1 VTAQPGI
8 VAMGTTEHL
17 YVQADL
23 DPGGGAAPE
32 ALADVLVA
40 VLEAVDDLST
50 TSGANVV
57 VGVRPELWPGL
68 SGVRPRDAVGF
79 NDPVVG
85 VDGYTMP
92 ATQTDVWLWVSA
104 GSRTAAFDVVD
115 TLRQSLSGLVVSRS
129 ERDGWA
135 FHGDR
140 DLTGFIDGTENPSA
154 LEALDVIA
162 PFGHGSVVLV
172 QTWMHEAGALSE
184 MSIQE
189 QELMMGRS
197 KTDSVELDEAAMP
210 ADAHVARTKVLDA
223 QGAELRILRR
233 NTATGT
239 PVRHG
244 TNFVGFAAD
253 RARLQR
259 MLEQMAGRTDGIRD
273 ALTRVAMPLD
283 GAYFYVPS
291 VEELQAL
298 ARSG

>member
-23 DPGGGAAPE
+23 DSVGRTVPG
-32 ALADVLVA
+32 ALGEVLTA
-40 VLEAVDDLST
+40 VLAVVEDLST

-57 VGVRPELWPGL
+57 IGVRPELWPGL
-68 SGVRPRDAVGF
+68 ATERSHDAVGF
-79 NDPVVG
+79 NAPVVG

-92 ATQTDVWLWVSA
+92 ATQTDVWMWVSA

-115 TLRQSLSGLVVSRS
+115 TLLQSLSGLVVSRS
-129 ERDGWA
+129 EQDGWA

-172 QTWMHEAGALSE
+172 QTWIHDARALSA
-184 MSIQE
+184 MSVQE
-189 QELMMGRS
+189 QEQMMGRS
-197 KTDSVELDEAAMP
+197 KADSVEIDEVAMP

-239 PVRHG
+239 PGRHG
-244 TNFVGFAAD
+244 THFVGFAAD
-253 RARLQR
+253 RVRLQR

>member
-1 VTAQPGI
+1 
-8 VAMGTTEHL
+8 
-17 YVQADL
+17 
-23 DPGGGAAPE
+23 
-32 ALADVLVA
+32 
-40 VLEAVDDLST
+40 
-50 TSGANVV
+50 
-57 VGVRPELWPGL
+57 
-68 SGVRPRDAVGF
+68 
-79 NDPVVG
+79 
-85 VDGYTMP
+85 
-92 ATQTDVWLWVSA
+92 
-104 GSRTAAFDVVD
+104 VD
-115 TLRQSLSGLVVSRS
+115 TLLQSLSGVVVSRS
-129 ERDGWA
+129 EQDGWA

-162 PFGHGSVVLV
+162 PFGRGSVVLV
-172 QTWMHEAGALSE
+172 QTWIHDARALSA
-184 MSIQE
+184 MSVQE
-189 QELMMGRS
+189 QEQMMGRS
-197 KTDSVELDEAAMP
+197 KADSVEIDEVAMP

-239 PVRHG
+239 PGRHG
-244 TNFVGFAAD
+244 THFVGFAAD
-253 RARLQR
+253 RVRLQR

>member
-1 VTAQPGI
+1 
-8 VAMGTTEHL
+8 
-17 YVQADL
+17 
-23 DPGGGAAPE
+23 
-32 ALADVLVA
+32 
-40 VLEAVDDLST
+40 
-50 TSGANVV
+50 
-57 VGVRPELWPGL
+57 
-68 SGVRPRDAVGF
+68 
-79 NDPVVG
+79 
-85 VDGYTMP
+85 MP

-259 MLEQMAGRTDGIRD
+259 MLEQMAGRTDGVRD

-283 GAYFYVPS
+283 GGYFYVPS
-291 VEELQAL
+291 VEELHAL
-298 ARSG
+298 ASRERDGGDV